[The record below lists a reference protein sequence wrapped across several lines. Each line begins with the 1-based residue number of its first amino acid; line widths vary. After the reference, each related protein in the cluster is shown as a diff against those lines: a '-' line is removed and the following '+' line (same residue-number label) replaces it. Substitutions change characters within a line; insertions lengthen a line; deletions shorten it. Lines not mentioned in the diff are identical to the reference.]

1 MYALIAILDE
11 NTEKIIKN
19 IWQEMSDQNLSHYAY
34 EVYNREPHI
43 TLASFETTNLKAVIE
58 KLRIIL
64 SKYSYQPVTFNHLS
78 TFLGSRMLTLNPVK
92 TVELSRFHQTIHQAL
107 SLDVEFL
114 PLYIPQNWVP
124 HLTLANRISEDKI
137 ALTYKY
143 CLERCMILSSHIIS
157 VKIIKINQ
165 TGQVTTLYDYQLKE
179 RSFYL

>member
-34 EVYNREPHI
+34 EVYNRAPHI

-78 TFLGSRMLTLNPVK
+78 TFLGSRMLILNK
-92 TVELSRFHQTIHQAL
+92 
-107 SLDVEFL
+107 
-114 PLYIPQNWVP
+114 
-124 HLTLANRISEDKI
+124 
-137 ALTYKY
+137 
-143 CLERCMILSSHIIS
+143 
-157 VKIIKINQ
+157 NQ
-165 TGQVTTLYDYQLKE
+165 K
-179 RSFYL
+179 